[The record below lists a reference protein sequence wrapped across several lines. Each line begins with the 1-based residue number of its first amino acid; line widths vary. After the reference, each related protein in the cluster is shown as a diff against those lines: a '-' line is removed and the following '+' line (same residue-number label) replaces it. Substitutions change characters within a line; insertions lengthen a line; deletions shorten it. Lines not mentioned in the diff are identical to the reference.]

1 MAARLCP
8 YCQRLNSA
16 GEARCY
22 HCGRRLPGPLL
33 TAVFDLKRDLLGVSA
48 PMTRFVIALELIA
61 FALCVMADRRIP
73 IGLGDVAGV
82 DFGSPSGA
90 FRDSTL
96 VRFGA
101 LVRHIAAEEPFRYLS
116 AGFVHANLL
125 HVGMNL
131 FMFAQLGPQLEH
143 ELGSARSL
151 VLFIGAILAGSLTS
165 TWWYGEG
172 IMVGASG
179 GVFGQFGA
187 FVGLLY
193 AFRDP
198 HWKRTL
204 AIGVIYTALVS
215 LAFGMVDG
223 AAHVGGF
230 AAGMVLG
237 FLFWKEQ
244 RRLRLHRAQAA
255 LAGVALISCV
265 ASVVLSTRSPK
276 WQQERY
282 NEEVREMNAGRR

>member
-1 MAARLCP
+1 
-8 YCQRLNSA
+8 
-16 GEARCY
+16 
-22 HCGRRLPGPLL
+22 
-33 TAVFDLKRDLLGVSA
+33 
-48 PMTRFVIALELIA
+48 MTRFVIALELIA